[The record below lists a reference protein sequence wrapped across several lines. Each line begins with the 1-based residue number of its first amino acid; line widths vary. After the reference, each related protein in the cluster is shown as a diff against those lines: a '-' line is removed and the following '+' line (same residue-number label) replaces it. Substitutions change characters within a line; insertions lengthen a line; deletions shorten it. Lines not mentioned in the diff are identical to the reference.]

1 MKALKISLVIIA
13 IAAISFSVWRWII
26 FTPQIGDPPK
36 AVNEFTRRIE
46 KEIDSLKTLP
56 DSKFCDAFYKE
67 VTYHIDTYCEEG
79 RLGETPADSS
89 GNKQNKEYFI
99 KNLYS
104 AYVEKFIPQAFYVL
118 NRSEWKIDDL
128 NFIRSEYQTLR
139 KSKLLEKDSPVDKD
153 FAKIQSVFSKYDE
166 IVAYI
171 SACKNFSHPVSGLDN
186 RFPTSDMQN
195 KISQAVTYINNN
207 LGNAYVNH
215 CTRLRDGLKEIPQV
229 LFSAHVKYLDDKIAR
244 YSNRYS
250 SCTSQSDYANT
261 LYKPLKSEIDALDND
276 IYNVANFDSE
286 YKKLSDKWKTDS
298 QEAYKYFSNK

>member
-1 MKALKISLVIIA
+1 MKALKISLAVIVL
-13 IAAISFSVWRWII
+13 AAIIFIVWKWII
-26 FTPQIGDPPK
+26 VSPPPPPPPPPK
-36 AVNEFTRRIE
+36 NEVTRRIGQV
-46 KEIDSLKTLP
+46 IDSIRKLP
-56 DSKFCDAFYKE
+56 DSKFCEAFYKE
-67 VTYHIDTYCEEG
+67 ITYHIDSYFKEG
-79 RLGETPADSS
+79 RLGVNPSDTL
-89 GNKQNKEYFI
+89 GNRQNKENFT

-104 AYVEKFIPQAFYVL
+104 VYVEKFISQAFYVL

-139 KSKLLEKDSPVDKD
+139 KSKLLEKGSPVDKE

-186 RFPTSDMQN
+186 RFPASDMQN
-195 KISQAVTYINNN
+195 KISQAVTYLNNS

-229 LFSAHVKYLDDKIAR
+229 LFSVHVKYLDNKIDR

-250 SCTSQSDYANT
+250 NCTSQSDYANT

-286 YKKLSDKWKTDS
+286 YKRLLDKWKTDS